1 MRLVF
6 ASSRANRVYSG
17 GSLKGRKN
25 LILETLVKRALLS
38 CLVLLG
44 APVAASAD
52 TATPIERWAPEAGDV
67 IAFDVLRK
75 GNPFGKHEVRFSETD
90 TGALQVDV
98 HVRLKAGLGPITLF
112 RYELDS
118 TELWQDGELVSLVG
132 AVNDDGTR
140 EKMQAARVGDTLR
153 VEGDALRGDVQ
164 GLVIPASHWNYR
176 AMEQNQLLSSE
187 NGELI
192 QVDIQ
197 PVGRETLEIDG
208 QSIAANKYLL
218 DSDIDVTLWYD
229 DTGRWLKLA
238 FEARGQSIEYVL
250 RDLY

>member
-1 MRLVF
+1 M
-6 ASSRANRVYSG
+6 
-17 GSLKGRKN
+17 
-25 LILETLVKRALLS
+25 KRALLS
-38 CLVLLG
+38 CLILLG
-44 APVAASAD
+44 APVGAQAD
-52 TATPIERWAPEAGDV
+52 LATPMERWAPEAGDV
-67 IAFDVLRK
+67 IAFEVLRK
-75 GNPFGKHEVRFSETD
+75 GNPFGKHEVRFSED
-90 TGALQVDV
+90 EQGALQVDV

-118 TELWQDGELVSLVG
+118 TERWQDGELVSLVG

-140 EKMQAARVGDTLR
+140 EKMQAARVGETLR
-153 VEGDALRGDVQ
+153 VEGDALSADVE
-164 GLVIPASHWNYR
+164 GLVIPASHWNYL
-176 AMEQNQLLSSE
+176 AMEQSQLLSSE

-197 PVGRETLEIDG
+197 PIGREILEIGG
-208 QSIAANKYLL
+208 QTIATNKYLL

-238 FEARGQSIEYVL
+238 FEARGQSIEYIL